1 MNRLR
6 RIGSLDDLQEE
17 ARRILPHSI
26 FAYASFAAESGQS
39 AQRNLDSFRQWSFET
54 RVLKDVSGRA
64 LDVDLFGHRYGM
76 PFGIAPMGAVCLA
89 HRQGDLA
96 LARAA
101 AHAKI
106 PFILS
111 GASTVRMEDIVRANP
126 AAWFQAYLP
135 PARDRIIALVDRVA
149 AAGFNTLVVT
159 VDVPVP
165 SNRQQLD
172 RTGFST
178 PLRPSWKL
186 LADGLLH
193 PRWLAGV
200 AAKTILRDGVPYL
213 ENMAA
218 VRGPPILHAKAI
230 RSHNR
235 DTLTWEDVR
244 AIRDHWKG
252 ALVIKGILSTE
263 DARIAAQ
270 IGADGLV
277 VSNHGGRQLD
287 AAIAPLDAL
296 PNIGSVAPGLTILL
310 DGGVRRGTD
319 VLKAMALGA
328 RAVLAGRPFFYALAI
343 SGEAAA
349 LRVTEIMRDELR
361 TDLALLGCKDFS
373 ELASRICGACARNRT

>member
-1 MNRLR
+1 MNRLS
-6 RIGSLDDLQEE
+6 RIGSLDELQED

-26 FAYASFAAESGQS
+26 FAYASFAAETGQS
-39 AQRNLDSFRQWSFET
+39 AQRNQDSFRQWSFET

-64 LDVDLFGHRYGM
+64 LDVELFGHRYAM

-96 LARAA
+96 LAQAA
-101 AHAKI
+101 THANV
-106 PFILS
+106 PFVLS
-111 GASTVRMEDIVRANP
+111 GASTVRMEEIVRANP

-149 AAGFNTLVVT
+149 AAGFQTLVVT

-172 RTGFST
+172 RAGFST

-186 LADGLLH
+186 LMDGLLH

-200 AAKTILRDGVPYL
+200 AAQTILRDGVPYL

-218 VRGPPILHAKAI
+218 VRGPPILHGKAI

-244 AIRDHWKG
+244 FIRDRWKG
-252 ALVIKGILSTE
+252 ALVIKGILSAD
-263 DARIAAQ
+263 DARTAGQ

-287 AAIAPLDAL
+287 AAMSPLDAL
-296 PNIGSVAPGLTILL
+296 PDIVTAAPGLTILL

-319 VLKAMALGA
+319 VLKAMALGVH
-328 RAVLAGRPFFYALAI
+328 AVLAGRPFFYALAI
-343 SGEAAA
+343 AGEAAA

-361 TDLALLGCKDFS
+361 TDLALLGCTDFS
-373 ELASRICGACARNRT
+373 ELPSRLRSTSARNRT